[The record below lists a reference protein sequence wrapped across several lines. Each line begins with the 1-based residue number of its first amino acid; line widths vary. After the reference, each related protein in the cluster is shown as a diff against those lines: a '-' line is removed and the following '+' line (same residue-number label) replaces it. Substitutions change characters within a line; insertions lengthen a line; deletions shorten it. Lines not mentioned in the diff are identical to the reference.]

1 MFTYCPCSICTQT
14 CNDGY
19 ALDDGSRTSSL
30 TCDTYGGW
38 KNGMEFQ
45 MCRGSSGI
53 IHVYMF
59 RMSVY
64 LSYISFES
72 FHIHSFSLSLTIQ
85 FLCSGFHGW
94 ITIFILVRL
103 KLTINDS
110 KLREKNIYFVNL
122 QRILILSAVVPST
135 STQTGNCHHIHS
147 VKDCP
152 SDGDFADCHRC
163 DHFISCAPD
172 GAFLRRCPPTTFWD
186 DIAKQCLLQ
195 SSTCSQ

>member
-64 LSYISFES
+64 LSYNSLES
-72 FHIHSFSLSLTIQ
+72 FNIIHSLFHLFDDSIDILHLQYI
-85 FLCSGFHGW
+85 FVHGW
-94 ITIFILVRL
+94 IIIFI
-103 KLTINDS
+103 
-110 KLREKNIYFVNL
+110 
-122 QRILILSAVVPST
+122 
-135 STQTGNCHHIHS
+135 
-147 VKDCP
+147 
-152 SDGDFADCHRC
+152 
-163 DHFISCAPD
+163 
-172 GAFLRRCPPTTFWD
+172 
-186 DIAKQCLLQ
+186 
-195 SSTCSQ
+195 